1 MHLEFATTSTLFGLL
16 PLLFPALQQALTL
29 CCSVVVRASRRTCM
43 SESAITG
50 LTLAINRLAAAIE
63 HQSSASTSGPVVL
76 PDTHSASP
84 VTGEIRILYPPTVPF
99 PLDTWIPH
107 CNNLRFRGA
116 DTGPPEVPDF
126 CLDLGRAKLGL
137 SGDRLAEKVSSA
149 FDAGFWAKAA
159 VDCHISYSR
168 RLVRDVGEL
177 VRHIVVLRS
186 THCSPFRVTC
196 WQDLTDL
203 CDVTDETIVY
213 EAFGTFTEVQ
223 LFCAGAASEIPPLK
237 RWIRQA

>member
-1 MHLEFATTSTLFGLL
+1 
-16 PLLFPALQQALTL
+16 
-29 CCSVVVRASRRTCM
+29 M
-43 SESAITG
+43 SETAITG
-50 LTLAINRLAAAIE
+50 LTLAINRLAAAID

-76 PDTHSASP
+76 PDTLSTSP
-84 VTGEIRILYPPTVPF
+84 VTGDIKILYPPTVPF

-107 CNNLRFRGA
+107 CNSLRFRGA

-126 CLDLGRAKLGL
+126 CLDLGRDKLGL
-137 SGDRLAEKVSSA
+137 SGDRLVEKVSSA
-149 FDAGFWAKAA
+149 FDAGFWAKAS

-168 RLVRDVGEL
+168 RLVRDAGEL

-196 WQDLTDL
+196 WQDFTDL

-213 EAFGTFTEVQ
+213 EAFATFTEVQ
-223 LFCAGAASEIPPLK
+223 LFRAGAATEIPPLK